1 MCLEWYKMSFKKGD
15 RVIKAR
21 PFRKDKYCKWGGDK
35 AYVPIGTKG
44 TITQISDINDAKVS
58 FDNGLRWSVSQ
69 EELDPYKSSLM
80 DLEYKET
87 PKVPEINYSDDEDEE
102 EPEFDEDEDR

>member
-1 MCLEWYKMSFKKGD
+1 MSFKKGD

-21 PFRKDKYCKWGGDK
+21 PYRRDKYCKWGGDK

-44 TITQISDINDAKVS
+44 TITNISDINDANVR
-58 FDNGLRWSVSQ
+58 FDNGQNWNVSQ
-69 EELDPYKSSLM
+69 SELDPYKSSLM

-87 PKVPEINYSDDEDEE
+87 PKAPEIDYSGEEDEE
-102 EPEFDEDEDR
+102 EPDDEPEWHDED